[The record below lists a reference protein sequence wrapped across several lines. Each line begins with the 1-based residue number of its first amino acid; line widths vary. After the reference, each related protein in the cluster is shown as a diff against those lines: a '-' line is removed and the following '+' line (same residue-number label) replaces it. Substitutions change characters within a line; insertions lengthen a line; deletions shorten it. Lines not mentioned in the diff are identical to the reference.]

1 MTSITAEHPVLFVME
16 NWEDE
21 NPKNIY
27 VIGRK
32 LATYAMLPGEEKW
45 VMPIG
50 NFELHINIRLDDIF
64 KLTNSRPYNV
74 AKRSVV
80 RDCKITDFEKF
91 NVDLFEYHSK
101 DDLSSMDYIYL
112 NQDSRFKNYQPIQYD
127 VIETPTGGR
136 LNQSDGKKIPLLHL
150 MELIRLLHRLSNL
163 TAFL

>member
-1 MTSITAEHPVLFVME
+1 VTSITAEHPVLFVME

-27 VIGRK
+27 VIMRK
-32 LATYAMLPGEEKW
+32 LSTYRMMPGEESW
-45 VMPIG
+45 AMPIG
-50 NFELHINIRLDDIF
+50 NFELHI
-64 KLTNSRPYNV
+64 KLTQDDFWRV
-74 AKRSVV
+74 TDRLAKR
-80 RDCKITDFEKF
+80 DLKITDLQNFEI
-91 NVDLFEYHSK
+91 DLFEYNSK
-101 DDLSSMDYIYL
+101 DDLSSRSYIYL